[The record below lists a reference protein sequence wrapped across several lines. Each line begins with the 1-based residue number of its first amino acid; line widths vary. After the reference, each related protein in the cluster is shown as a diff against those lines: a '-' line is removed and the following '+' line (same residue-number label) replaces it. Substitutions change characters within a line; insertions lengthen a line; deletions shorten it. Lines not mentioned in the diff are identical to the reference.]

1 MGGISHCLGCALLE
15 GAAATHKAL
24 GKEGD
29 CKDRTHSRVL
39 KASPGLTAAPCKQA
53 LQPAHC
59 TKEQGLCRSVT
70 GLTAFAEKF

>member
-1 MGGISHCLGCALLE
+1 MGAISHCLGCALLE
-15 GAAATHKAL
+15 GAAATHKVL

-29 CKDRTHSRVL
+29 CKEQDTLKGPEGFPRTDSN
-39 KASPGLTAAPCKQA
+39 P

-70 GLTAFAEKF
+70 GLTALAAKF